1 MCVLCIHMHVYNRC
15 DMAHVCM
22 YGYDALYNDA
32 ARCPEI
38 HDQGQGQ
45 ALIWAQ
51 KSDILQV
58 RVSSPWDEGT

>member
-1 MCVLCIHMHVYNRC
+1 
-15 DMAHVCM
+15 MAHVCM
-22 YGYDALYNDA
+22 YGHYALYNDPLW
-32 ARCPEI
+32 CTEM